1 MNLRDWLTRKNLIIT
16 AVILAVLVA
25 TACYFALR
33 RPPPVAMERYVAASS
48 LAYLEINNLADVA
61 DGLTGT
67 RAWRELG
74 PALGLSSQLRQIGL
88 MADLVGRTGLGPE
101 EAVLAGRA
109 QLAVALTDVEAQT
122 GQTDEG
128 PYLHFKPQLALIIET
143 HARPATAARLVNDRA
158 IIVAQRI
165 YGMTVAQEEGEHQ
178 GTRLLIFRGANP
190 DRPLVAAASGSVIVL
205 TNHLEAMKTTL
216 DTIAGRAP
224 ALAEDAT
231 LARLKPDIAAGAA
244 VTAFVTETGINKL
257 IALLPPLAASRY
269 AAEPE
274 TVASFTSL
282 LEHMASQAVAGLL
295 YSAEF
300 KDGGVVDR
308 YLTALK
314 PGIGEALAEALKPAQ
329 GAGFKSPQLIPRSA
343 EEVTL
348 LNIERAGELPERAL
362 KQLAPHVDIVAGLA
376 LREFVINL
384 RKQYGI
390 EGGESVG
397 DAIGHEIALI
407 NLGDGGSQA
416 MILSVKDKD
425 RLAPFITRYLS
436 RGDAKITTDSVGGT
450 ELRVSSNEDGRAAAF
465 IGSYLVLATRPQIT
479 QLMEAQDAGSVVAA
493 DERLQ
498 TAMARRP
505 LGASIVSLKPAD
517 RRAGELLLAVS
528 RLTRVTDGSRELL
541 EQERVRKAMD
551 DLPPTVGFTEF
562 RAYGIY
568 SETRSAIG
576 NFGLLASLVGGGGD
590 AEK

>member
-1 MNLRDWLTRKNLIIT
+1 MNLRDWLTRKNLIIA
-16 AVILAVLVA
+16 AVVFALLVA

-33 RPPPVAMERYVAASS
+33 RPQPVAMERYVAASS
-48 LAYLEINNLADVA
+48 LAYLEVNNLADVV
-61 DGLTGT
+61 DGLTNT
-67 RAWRELG
+67 QAWRELG

-109 QLAVALTDVEAQT
+109 QLALALTDVEAQT

-128 PYLHFKPQLALIIET
+128 PYLHFKPRLALVIET
-143 HARPATAARLVNDRA
+143 HARPATAARLVGERA

-165 YGMTVAQEEGEHQ
+165 YGMGVDQEEQAYQ
-178 GTRLLIFRGANP
+178 GTRLLVFRGANP
-190 DRPLVAAASGSVIVL
+190 DRPLVAAAIGSVIVL
-205 TNHLEAMKTTL
+205 TNHLDAMKTTL

-224 ALAEDAT
+224 SLAEDAT
-231 LARLKPDIAAGAA
+231 LARLKPDVATGAA
-244 VTAFVTETGINKL
+244 VNAFITETGINKL
-257 IALLPPLAASRY
+257 IALVPPLAASRY

-329 GAGFKSPQLIPRSA
+329 AAGFKSPQLIPRGA
-343 EEVTL
+343 EELTL

-362 KQLAPHVDIVAGLA
+362 KQLAPHVDLVAGLA

-390 EGGESVG
+390 EGGESIG
-397 DAIGHEIALI
+397 DAVGHEIALV

-416 MILSVKDKD
+416 MLISVKDKD
-425 RLAPFITRYLS
+425 RLAPFIARYLS
-436 RGDAKITTDSVGGT
+436 RGDAKVTTENVGGT
-450 ELRVSSNEDGRAAAF
+450 ELRVSSNEDNRAAAF
-465 IGSYLVLATRPQIT
+465 IGSFLVLATRQQIN
-479 QLMEAQDAGSVVAA
+479 QMMEAQAAGGVIAA

-498 TAMARRP
+498 TAIGQRP
-505 LGASIVSLKPAD
+505 PGAGVVSLKPAD
-517 RRAGELLLAVS
+517 RRAGELLLVVS
-528 RLTRVTDGSRELL
+528 KLTRVTDGSRELL
-541 EQERVRKAMD
+541 EQERVRQVLD
-551 DLPPTVGFTEF
+551 SLPPTVGFTEF

-568 SETRSAIG
+568 SETHSAIG
-576 NFGLLASLVGGGGD
+576 NFGLLAALAGG
-590 AEK
+590 AEPEK